1 MTYHFSEAREE
12 IKKGIKSKEVSESE
26 KQRESERERLL
37 PIDLLRSLN
46 EGKKTN

>member
-12 IKKGIKSKEVSESE
+12 IKKGIKSKNE